1 MIVLFITIF
10 YPPKKKIFIP
20 TPYFRPRGASEVKK
34 AYFTLLAEP
43 FEDGTFLKFYCND
56 LVMLTNIKSK
66 EVLLMSDDK
75 TF

>member
-10 YPPKKKIFIP
+10 YPQKKKIIP

-56 LVMLTNIKSK
+56 LVMLTNITSK
-66 EVLLMSDDK
+66 EVPLTSDNK